1 MNDRWVLLAEDDK
14 LFATL
19 FGRFWKES
27 FPDVPLVQVISIA
40 GARRELESRSAP
52 VVAVLDHTL
61 QDGTS
66 EELYSQ
72 LECPSL
78 LWSAC
83 SEGEVK
89 AKPKGRDEL
98 TIAVRKVGE
107 MAGLVPPQ

>member
-19 FGRFWKES
+19 FGKFWRES
-27 FPDVPLVQVISIA
+27 FPDVLLVQVVSVS
-40 GARRELESRSAP
+40 GARKELESRNSP

-66 EELYSQ
+66 DRLYSE
-72 LECPSL
+72 LSCPSV
-78 LWSAC
+78 LWSSCA
-83 SEGEVK
+83 EGGVR
-89 AKPKGRDEL
+89 AKPTGRDEL

>member
-27 FPDVPLVQVISIA
+27 FPDVPLVQVASVS
-40 GARRELESRSAP
+40 GARKELDSRNAP
-52 VVAVLDHTL
+52 VVAVLDYTL

-66 EELYSQ
+66 EKIYSELD
-72 LECPSL
+72 CPSV
-78 LWSAC
+78 LWSSCA
-83 SEGEVK
+83 EGGIR
-89 AKPKGRDEL
+89 AKPTGRDEL